1 MEKFRQS
8 LKSKSEET
16 TRNIKKTV
24 NLNSLG
30 TNTGRV
36 YPISAIAFPRWKLLK
51 LNSVEQA

>member
-1 MEKFRQS
+1 MEKFHQS

-51 LNSVEQA
+51 LNSVERA